1 MKLEPIAKYDPS
13 QEVLALGSSTG
24 YLPLRDRYAGG
35 ATGRGLALSSSTG
48 PSLLPQEGKQE
59 ESTSGR
65 PSQQLFVDP
74 SSVPSLETPSVDPN
88 PLRLDATALQGNC
101 PSKEE
106 SATPVVFLRREPIVQ
121 NRFVPLQ
128 KWEGTVLQVLEDS
141 FFARLV
147 DLTSGGVDEEAEF
160 PVEEISD
167 ADRSLITPG
176 AVFYWN
182 IGYIDNIS
190 GQRTRA
196 SVIRFRRLPV
206 WRPEELERAE
216 RKARRISDLL
226 DWK

>member
-1 MKLEPIAKYDPS
+1 MKPGLIAKYDPS
-13 QEVLALGSSTG
+13 QEVLALN
-24 YLPLRDRYAGG
+24 
-35 ATGRGLALSSSTG
+35 SSTG
-48 PSLLPQEGKQE
+48 PSPLPQEGREK

-65 PSQQLFVDP
+65 PSQQLFVYP
-74 SSVPSLETPSVDPN
+74 SGVPSLGAPSFDPN

-101 PSKEE
+101 PMKGEFV
-106 SATPVVFLRREPIVQ
+106 APVVFLRREPIVQ

-147 DLTSGGVDEEAEF
+147 DLTSSGVDEEAEF
-160 PVEEISD
+160 PVEEVSD
-167 ADRSLITPG
+167 ADRPLIMPG

-206 WRPEELERAE
+206 WRPEELERTE
-216 RKARRISDLL
+216 RKAQHISDLL

>member
-1 MKLEPIAKYDPS
+1 MKGEFIA
-13 QEVLALGSSTG
+13 
-24 YLPLRDRYAGG
+24 
-35 ATGRGLALSSSTG
+35 
-48 PSLLPQEGKQE
+48 
-59 ESTSGR
+59 
-65 PSQQLFVDP
+65 
-74 SSVPSLETPSVDPN
+74 
-88 PLRLDATALQGNC
+88 
-101 PSKEE
+101 
-106 SATPVVFLRREPIVQ
+106 PVVFLRREPIVQ

-128 KWEGTVLQVLEDS
+128 KWEGTVLQILEDS

-160 PVEEISD
+160 PVEEVSD
-167 ADRSLITPG
+167 ADRSLIRPG

-206 WRPEELERAE
+206 WRPEELERAR
-216 RKARRISDLL
+216 RKAQHISDLL

>member
-1 MKLEPIAKYDPS
+1 MKLAPLAKYDPS
-13 QEVLALGSSTG
+13 QEVLAL
-24 YLPLRDRYAGG
+24 D
-35 ATGRGLALSSSTG
+35 SSTG
-48 PSLLPQEGKQE
+48 PSLLPPERE
-59 ESTSGR
+59 EKVSTSGR
-65 PSQQLFVDP
+65 PSQQLLGHP
-74 SSVPSLETPSVDPN
+74 SSVPSREALSFDSN
-88 PLRLDATALQGNC
+88 RLRLDITALQGNY
-101 PSKEE
+101 PAEGE
-106 SATPVVFLRREPIVQ
+106 SITPVVFLRRVPIVQ
-121 NRFVPLQ
+121 NRFVSLQ

-147 DLTSGGVDEEAEF
+147 DLTNDGVDEEAEF
-160 PVEEISD
+160 PVEEVSD

-206 WRPEELERAE
+206 WRPEELERAK
-216 RKARRISDLL
+216 RKAQHISDLL

>member
-1 MKLEPIAKYDPS
+1 MKLEPLAKYDPS
-13 QEVLALGSSTG
+13 QEVLVLNSSTG
-24 YLPLRDRYAGG
+24 
-35 ATGRGLALSSSTG
+35 SS
-48 PSLLPQEGKQE
+48 PFPQEEGPQR
-59 ESTSGR
+59 STSGC
-65 PSQQLFVDP
+65 PSQQLFGDP
-74 SSVPSLETPSVDPN
+74 SRIPSLEVPPSDPN
-88 PLRLDATALQGNC
+88 PLHLDATALQGNC
-101 PSKEE
+101 PMKEE
-106 SATPVVFLRREPIVQ
+106 SVTPVVFLKREPIVQ

-147 DLTSGGVDEEAEF
+147 DITSGGADEEAEF
-160 PVEEISD
+160 PMEEVSD
-167 ADRSLITPG
+167 ADWPLITPG

-206 WRPEELERAE
+206 WRQEELGRAK
-216 RKARRISDLL
+216 RKAQHISDLL